1 MLIQNAIKLI
11 HSITDSW
18 VRLDK
23 FHRIPG
29 GIELSFSIHKGKQG
43 KKTDGWIV
51 KCRGIHEAQIT
62 DLDGGGMAL
71 YPSSH
76 PAAHQYFARRA
87 ELRWPRT
94 CDETKVLAALYKAHV
109 AETDD
114 WIPFDRYLL
123 MNTPWNGSDYLPHFA
138 PVPGTK
144 FVCRGPDFL
153 IRIYAK
159 ALEAI
164 GEQVQVTVRSNLKR
178 KAIRPNVLHFGTSH
192 VVAETFTAQQSALP
206 K

>member
-1 MLIQNAIKLI
+1 
-11 HSITDSW
+11 
-18 VRLDK
+18 
-23 FHRIPG
+23 
-29 GIELSFSIHKGKQG
+29 
-43 KKTDGWIV
+43 
-51 KCRGIHEAQIT
+51 
-62 DLDGGGMAL
+62 
-71 YPSSH
+71 
-76 PAAHQYFARRA
+76 
-87 ELRWPRT
+87 
-94 CDETKVLAALYKAHV
+94 V

-138 PVPGTK
+138 PVSGTK